1 VSYDPG
7 GFNPAS
13 QASAFESKPGAFKN
27 EPPLEYMRAFNFLF
41 DHPSWMTILL
51 MAGVCVL
58 IPLIGQ
64 IVLIGYQFVLIE
76 ALLRGDGRT
85 FPEFDFGQFTNYLMR
100 GLWPWLAQLIGQFVA
115 AIPIYILF
123 FGGMMC
129 FMGVISAAGDEAVAG
144 VGMLV
149 MMVFMFVGAFAACAL
164 MMLIITPMTIRA
176 GLSQEL
182 GEAFKFGWV
191 KDFIGRTWKEMLIFA
206 LVMMAGSVVLMM
218 IGYAVFCVGALAAF
232 AVIMMA
238 NAHMYYQLY
247 ELYLARGGEPVPMK
261 EPAVV

>member
-191 KDFIGRTWKEMLIFA
+191 KDFIGRTWKEALMFYLFFMLGAMVLSFLGMA
-206 LVMMAGSVVLMM
+206 L
-218 IGYAVFCVGALAAF
+218 FCVGIYFTVGWMMLAQG
-232 AVIMMA
+232 
-238 NAHMYYQLY
+238 HMYFQLY
-247 ELYLARGGEPVPMK
+247 RLYLARGGQPVPLK
-261 EPAVV
+261 PATA